1 MRFVLRR
8 QVILKMKMIQFVVNA
23 IPVAQP
29 RARATSIGGHARVY
43 EPKDHPIAAFK
54 ASVRLAASGALSG
67 APLAGP
73 LRVDCVFIF
82 PRPKSLMWS
91 KRDMPRVRHVKKN
104 DLDNLAKGL
113 FDALNGLLWRDD
125 CQVCEC
131 VLTKWI
137 AAGDEQP
144 HVLVRVTEL

>member
-1 MRFVLRR
+1 
-8 QVILKMKMIQFVVNA
+8 MIEFKVPAV
-23 IPVAQP
+23 PVAQP

-43 EPKDHPIAAFK
+43 EPTSHPIAAFK
-54 ASVRLAASGALSG
+54 ASVRLAASCAFSGGALT
-67 APLAGP
+67 GP
-73 LRVDCVFIF
+73 LRVDCLFLF
-82 PRPKSLMWS
+82 PRPKSLIFK
-91 KRDMPRVRHVKKN
+91 KRDMPRVRHIKKP
-104 DLDNLAKGL
+104 DADNLAKSVL
-113 FDALNGLLWRDD
+113 DALNGLVWVDD

>member
-1 MRFVLRR
+1 
-8 QVILKMKMIQFVVNA
+8 MIEFIVPA

-54 ASVRLAASGALSG
+54 ASVRLAASGAFSG
-67 APLAGP
+67 APLQGP
-73 LRVDCVFIF
+73 LRVDCLFLF
-82 PRPKSLMWS
+82 PRPKSLLFK
-91 KRDMPRVRHVKKN
+91 KRDMPRVRHVKKP
-104 DLDNLAKGL
+104 DADNLCKSVL
-113 FDALNGLLWRDD
+113 DSLNGLAWLDD
-125 CQVCEC
+125 CQVCEM
-131 VLTKWI
+131 VATKWI